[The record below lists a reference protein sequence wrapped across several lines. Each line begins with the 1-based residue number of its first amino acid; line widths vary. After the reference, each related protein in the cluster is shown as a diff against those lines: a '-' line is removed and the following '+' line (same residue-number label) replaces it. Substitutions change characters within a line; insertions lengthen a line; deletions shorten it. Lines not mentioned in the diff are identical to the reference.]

1 MSITSRFRLL
11 VPFICMVFIAM
22 GLSGCKIYSFSG
34 ANIPA
39 DIKTVQIDFF
49 PNRANNGPPALA
61 QTFTDRLKLKFISE
75 GNLKQVTSDGDLYF
89 KGYISGYTF
98 VNMAPSA
105 GVTSSLNRLTIAV
118 TVDFQNS
125 KSEKDKWTQTF
136 SRYAEVPSSE
146 DIFTVESRLI
156 DEINKQLVDDIFNKA
171 LVKW

>member
-1 MSITSRFRLL
+1 MGITSRFSIFFALL
-11 VPFICMVFIAM
+11 CIAAISL
-22 GLSGCKIYSFSG
+22 GLPGCKIYSFSG

-75 GNLKQVTSDGDLYF
+75 GNLKQVNSEGDLYF
-89 KGYISGYTF
+89 KGYVSGYTF
-98 VNMAPSA
+98 TNMAPSA

-118 TVDFQNS
+118 TVDFENR

-136 SRYAEVPSSE
+136 SRYAEIPASE
-146 DIFTVESRLI
+146 DIFTIETRLI